1 MFVGVCVCI
10 NTITITT
17 YERRSPNNEKAAG
30 TIRRPPGDP
39 QKTARSPPKCFAPS
53 SGAFRTTPR
62 RLFPQSTGWIQEGYC
77 FPPNAGGSRTTANM
91 LSPQVLARSTAFV
104 GLSGATFG
112 TIFQQRTH
120 QEECCFGSRT
130 PIGGIHKD
138 TANTLYKVMLQCN
151 FVESRIKVLARI
163 LCKSCVGR
171 AWTKMVYKYTHTC
184 ILHMYIYIY
193 ICTCTFTCTTYTT
206 CTTYIYN
213 CICI

>member
-1 MFVGVCVCI
+1 MLCPKFWRI
-10 NTITITT
+10 QDHAPKALPTKHRLDS
-17 YERRSPNNEKAAG
+17 RR
-30 TIRRPPGDP
+30 I
-39 QKTARSPPKCFAPS
+39 
-53 SGAFRTTPR
+53 
-62 RLFPQSTGWIQEGYC
+62 L

-193 ICTCTFTCTTYTT
+193 AHVHLHVQHIQHVQHTYTIAYAYNYIQ
-206 CTTYIYN
+206 TYASACNVYVSPCASLSHCARIRRN
-213 CICI
+213 FAQTLLC

>member
-1 MFVGVCVCI
+1 
-10 NTITITT
+10 
-17 YERRSPNNEKAAG
+17 
-30 TIRRPPGDP
+30 
-39 QKTARSPPKCFAPS
+39 
-53 SGAFRTTPR
+53 
-62 RLFPQSTGWIQEGYC
+62 
-77 FPPNAGGSRTTANM
+77 M

-184 ILHMYIYIY
+184 ILHMYIIYMHMYIY
-193 ICTCTFTCTTYTT
+193 MYN
-206 CTTYIYN
+206 IYN
-213 CICI
+213 MYNIHIQFHMHIITYRHTHLCATYMCLRVRLCHTAHASGGTSPRLCCANWMITANPW